1 MTDIN
6 PTPRDAVADLAT
18 CNAATP
24 GPWFADGGGMC
35 VGVSQGACPQDR
47 GVSIVDD
54 VTTPNA
60 KLIAI
65 SREALPYWIERCRA
79 AETRVMYC
87 SFCRAEFPPD
97 TSHDVLIQHSMTC
110 EESPVVQEV
119 ERLRAELASLKEGT
133 YCAYCGYTVAIDA
146 DGSGI
151 ANHIRTCEKHPMRA
165 VEAEVARL
173 RKIIDDATGHS
184 KDGDGTDLLC
194 KALYGR
200 KGTATD
206 WLGGSEA
213 RMLHDAAKVI
223 TGLRE
228 QLATADPCRDGCRQR
243 KAINE
248 FIESAD
254 PVPKEEEEEQP

>member
-97 TSHDVLIQHSMTC
+97 TSHDVLIQHSMAC
-110 EESPVVQEV
+110 EKSPVVQ
-119 ERLRAELASLKEGT
+119 
-133 YCAYCGYTVAIDA
+133 
-146 DGSGI
+146 
-151 ANHIRTCEKHPMRA
+151 
-165 VEAEVARL
+165 EVARL